1 MENKTA
7 SLTVLSITV
16 MTGSGPDK
24 ILCELDAPCG
34 TWPYQGNASARIE
47 CAAGSAEKWI
57 EANGLGSVPRTK
69 VEV

>member
-1 MENKTA
+1 
-7 SLTVLSITV
+7 